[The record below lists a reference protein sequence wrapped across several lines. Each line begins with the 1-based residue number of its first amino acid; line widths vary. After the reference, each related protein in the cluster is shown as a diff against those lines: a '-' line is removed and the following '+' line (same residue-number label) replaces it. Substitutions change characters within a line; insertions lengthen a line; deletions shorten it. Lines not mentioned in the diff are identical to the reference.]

1 MQFNAAEKPDDQE
14 GVELHESSNKLALS
28 QKNDRSSSFKKMT
41 IKVADVESNNEKSQE
56 NANPNLNADMFVH
69 SENGEETKSTGVILI
84 DDDSSVG
91 NSQSAAGFAGKL

>member
-41 IKVADVESNNEKSQE
+41 IKVTDADSNNEKS
-56 NANPNLNADMFVH
+56 
-69 SENGEETKSTGVILI
+69 
-84 DDDSSVG
+84 
-91 NSQSAAGFAGKL
+91 